1 MCSPTRLDTIGPGTY
16 FGHIRVLES
25 RASMCALDRLEHLEQ
40 EERAPDSL
48 PPTLDAAALKRER
61 AELHAHIADGVI
73 VADAAG
79 RIVFANEA
87 ALESC

>member
-1 MCSPTRLDTIGPGTY
+1 MCGLG
-16 FGHIRVLES
+16 
-25 RASMCALDRLEHLEQ
+25 RLEQQEQ
-40 EERAPDSL
+40 AERAPDSL